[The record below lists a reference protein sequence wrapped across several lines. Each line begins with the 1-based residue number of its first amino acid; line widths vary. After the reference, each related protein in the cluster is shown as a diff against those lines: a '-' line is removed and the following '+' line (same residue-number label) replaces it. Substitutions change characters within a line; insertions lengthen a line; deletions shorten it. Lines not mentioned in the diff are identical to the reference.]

1 MEQERSQSQ
10 KESPMQY
17 LLLICLIVF
26 VAAQSIIKKQY
37 NLKAEYPK
45 VFFFSAVT
53 AAAEVVFFAISSGL
67 RFEFV
72 PELIPYSIDFAVVF
86 SAMLIG
92 GFLSIS
98 WGPFS
103 ITMLI
108 ISYSLLIPTF
118 YGLFKGE
125 TIGITGIIGGI
136 LLLISLFLIRAKKEK
151 MNFSVKWLIA
161 VMVTFVVNGLSSVIL
176 DIQPERFDG
185 KYKNEFMIMAMLL
198 SSIILLV
205 AALIRKEKIFKEK
218 RLCVAMGAANGVS
231 NALVNLL
238 VMYLA
243 SRIASVILFPVVSAG
258 GILLGF
264 IMAIFVYREKL
275 SKMQTI
281 GYFIGVASIV
291 LLKL

>member
-1 MEQERSQSQ
+1 
-10 KESPMQY
+10 MQY
-17 LLLICLIVF
+17 LLLVCLVVF

-37 NLKAEYPK
+37 NLKAQYPK

-53 AAAEVVFFAISSGL
+53 AAAEVVFFVISSGFK
-67 RFEFV
+67 FEFV
-72 PELIPYSIDFAVVF
+72 PQLIPYSVAFAIAF

-98 WGPFS
+98 LGPLS

-136 LLLISLFLIRAKKEK
+136 LLLVSLFLISVKKEK
-151 MNFSVKWLIA
+151 LNFSLKWLIA
-161 VMVTFVVNGLSSVIL
+161 VILTFIVNGLSSVIL
-176 DIQPERFDG
+176 DLQPEKFDG

-198 SSIILLV
+198 SSIILL
-205 AALIRKEKIFKEK
+205 AAAIIKKEKIFKEK
-218 RLCVAMGAANGVS
+218 RLCVAFAAANGVS

-258 GILLGF
+258 GIALGF
-264 IMAIFVYREKL
+264 IMAIFVYKEKL

-281 GYFIGVASIV
+281 GYFIGIASIV
-291 LLKL
+291 LLKI

>member
-1 MEQERSQSQ
+1 
-10 KESPMQY
+10 MQY

-53 AAAEVVFFAISSGL
+53 AAAEVVFFAISSGF

-72 PELIPYSIDFAVVF
+72 PELVPYSIAFAVVF

-98 WGPFS
+98 WGPLS

-161 VMVTFVVNGLSSVIL
+161 VMVTFVVNGISSVIL

-218 RLCVAMGAANGVS
+218 RLCLAMGAANGVS

-264 IMAIFVYREKL
+264 IMAIFVYHEKL

>member
-1 MEQERSQSQ
+1 
-10 KESPMQY
+10 MQY

-37 NLKAEYPK
+37 NLKAQYPK

-53 AAAEVVFFAISSGL
+53 AAAEVVFFAITSGFK
-67 RFEFV
+67 FEFV
-72 PELIPYSIDFAVVF
+72 PELIPYSIAFAIMF

-98 WGPFS
+98 WGPLS

-125 TIGITGIIGGI
+125 TIGTTGIIGGI
-136 LLLISLFLIRAKKEK
+136 LLLISLFLISVKKEK
-151 MNFSVKWLIA
+151 LNFSLKWLIA

-176 DIQPERFDG
+176 DIQPEKFDG
-185 KYKNEFMIMAMLL
+185 KYKNEFMMMAMLL

-205 AALIRKEKIFKEK
+205 AALIKKEKIFKEK
-218 RLCVAMGAANGVS
+218 RLCIAMGAANGVS

-258 GILLGF
+258 GIVLGF
-264 IMAIFVYREKL
+264 IMAIFVYKEKL
-275 SKMQTI
+275 SKMQMI
-281 GYFIGVASIV
+281 GYFIGIASVV
-291 LLKL
+291 LLKI